1 MTMVCAVRREAG
13 FTLMETIVAL
23 VIFTAIIVA
32 IQRGSAAGWRGIR
45 LAQMDTGALALARA
59 KLAAAGIDTT
69 LAGDTEDTGEDPP
82 YQWRLTTRQYK
93 PPADV
98 VMPPQM
104 PAFWVTV
111 AVSWRD
117 RPTGP
122 PRTIELQTLKIGG
135 LP

>member
-1 MTMVCAVRREAG
+1 MVFGVQAVVIGVQNNEVVR
-13 FTLMETIVAL
+13 TLL
-23 VIFTAIIVA
+23 
-32 IQRGSAAGWRGIR
+32 S
-45 LAQMDTGALALARA
+45 

-69 LAGDTEDTGEDPP
+69 LAGDTEDTGEEPP